1 MLYVVLLYFIIALT
15 FVFAKSA
22 VLVASPIFFIAIR
35 MILAAGLL
43 FLSEYIQTKKITL
56 PKQSDILPFFIVSL
70 LHIYIPFVG
79 EFWSLQYLDALKV
92 NFLFALTPFFAVT
105 IEAVHKQKLPSLQT
119 VTGIVIGF
127 CALLFLLIIKD
138 QATFF
143 TSVEYLSTL
152 SFPESVLLCSVIS
165 GTIAWFFIKQLSK
178 ERYTITSIN
187 AWCMLCGGLLSLVTS
202 FVFEEIQIINYVEFV
217 KNLFLLI
224 MLSNVLF
231 YNLYGKLL
239 QKYSMTL
246 LTATGFLS
254 PFFGI
259 LFEAIMTRTL
269 PDHLYFISL
278 LFVALGLYFVA
289 QDQK

>member
-1 MLYVVLLYFIIALT
+1 MLLIVLLYCIIALT
-15 FVFAKSA
+15 FVFAKDA
-22 VLVASPIFFIAIR
+22 VLVSSPVFFIAIR

-43 FLSEYIQTKKITL
+43 FLSEYIQKRKIAL
-56 PKQSDILPFFIVSL
+56 PQKSDAWLFLVVSL

-79 EFWSLQYLDALKV
+79 EFWALQYLDALKV

-105 IEAVHKQKLPSLQT
+105 IEALHNKKLPALRT
-119 VTGIVIGF
+119 VSGIIIGF
-127 CALLFLLIIKD
+127 CALIFLLIIKD
-138 QATFF
+138 QGSLF
-143 TSVEYLSTL
+143 TTMEYLSTL
-152 SFPESVLLCSVIS
+152 SLPEFVLLCSVIS
-165 GTIAWFFIKQLSK
+165 ATTAWFFIKQLTK
-178 ERYTITSIN
+178 ERYTIVSIN
-187 AWCMLCGGLLSLVTS
+187 AWCMLFGGLLSFMTS
-202 FVFEEIQIINYVEFV
+202 YFFEEIQIINYTEFV

-224 MLSNVLF
+224 VLSNVLF

-259 LFEAIMTRTL
+259 LFEGIITRTM
-269 PDHLYFISL
+269 PNHLYFISL

-289 QDQK
+289 KDSK